1 MKKYKEFILEK
12 LNNKEFEQ
20 TYVWVLTNLEKFWQ
34 DLSDKI
40 EIEEFDDINN
50 RNSQE
55 VFEYNEKIRNER
67 KSKKQDVQ
75 TEPDKKIES
84 QPKTDKKVETQI
96 EPNKEVSLDPK
107 VLTRL
112 RRENSDKLV
121 NYLYDSKYKEYYNE
135 INKIL
140 NGRFLAYSTDQ
151 LLDKLK
157 KPQYRDK
164 VDEIKNILTKRQLK
178 KTTK

>member
-1 MKKYKEFILEK
+1 MKKYKDFILEK
-12 LNNKEFEQ
+12 LDNQEFEQ
-20 TYVWVLTNLEKFWQ
+20 TYVWVLTNLEQFWQ
-34 DLSDKI
+34 DLSEKI
-40 EIEEFDDINN
+40 EIEEFDKINN

-75 TEPDKKIES
+75 PEPDKKAEPQPEPDKKIE
-84 QPKTDKKVETQI
+84 PK
-96 EPNKEVSLDPK
+96 KEVSLDPK
-107 VLTRL
+107 ILTRL

-121 NYLYDSKYKEYYNE
+121 NYLYDSKYKDYYSE
-135 INKIL
+135 IDKIL

-151 LLDKLK
+151 LLDKLR

-164 VDEIKNILTKRQLK
+164 VDEIKNILKKRQIK